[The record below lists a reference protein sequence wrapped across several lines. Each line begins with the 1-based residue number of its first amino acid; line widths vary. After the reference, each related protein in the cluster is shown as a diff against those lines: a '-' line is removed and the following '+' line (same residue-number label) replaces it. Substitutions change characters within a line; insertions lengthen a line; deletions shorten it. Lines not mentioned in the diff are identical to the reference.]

1 MPQITRDLNIIARC
15 SYQFR
20 TCLLSKHGI
29 SAAQAPYILHIC
41 SKPGMSQEQLANAL
55 NVNPSNATR
64 QLSLLENQ
72 GYIKRVVSP
81 HDKRIIELYP
91 TEKGRQAAPVIKKV
105 NQQWHD
111 YLTQTFDPAS
121 LLSLE
126 NMLGKM
132 RSLALEWNAK
142 GAVSP

>member
-1 MPQITRDLNIIARC
+1 MPAITRDLNTIARC

-20 TCLLSKHGI
+20 TSLLSEHGI

-41 SKPGMSQEQLANAL
+41 TKPGMSQEQLATAL

-64 QLSLLENQ
+64 QLSLLETQ
-72 GYIKRVVSP
+72 GYIKRNICV

-91 TEKGRQAAPVIKKV
+91 TDKGNEAAPIIRSV

-111 YLTQTFDPAS
+111 YLTQGFDNTA

-126 NMLGKM
+126 NMLEKM
-132 RSLALEWNAK
+132 RNLALEWDAK
-142 GAVSP
+142 GDLTR